1 VICAGSQQNIIIC
14 GAIRDVNYVIDR
26 EVVNMAKLIIKL
38 PKKKAQRM
46 KRHLEKEHP
55 TTRGKMS
62 IRK

>member
-1 VICAGSQQNIIIC
+1 
-14 GAIRDVNYVIDR
+14 
-26 EVVNMAKLIIKL
+26 MAKLIIKL

-55 TTRGKMS
+55 TTKGKMI